1 MSKGRIYIVEDEA
14 IIAMDLRDRLQAQD
28 WEVVGLAFAAEQALP
43 EIAALQPDL
52 VLMDIIL
59 AGGMDGIEAAGL
71 IAARHG
77 IPTIYITA
85 NADPATLQR
94 AKLTEP
100 LNYVIKPIDE
110 KELQINLEMALYR
123 HAAEKKIRASERW
136 LQRLLS
142 SMAEGVIAVD
152 LAGHITYINSVAES
166 LTGYAGGELTGQ
178 PLAALLRWQEH
189 PGREAR
195 PVSAREMLQGDL
207 AESGLFSVRARDG
220 GSIAVDET
228 ISPLLDD
235 QGKMV
240 GMVLTLRSQ
249 GEHHPVEGSSDAT
262 GETYAAVVE
271 NALEGIAIV
280 RELNCLYANPAF
292 SRMTGFSVAE
302 INGRPLAA
310 FFLPEYR
317 ERIEQLSSMRAAG
330 FKTPRH
336 YEARLLSR
344 EGRIVDVDIS
354 AASIPYQ
361 GGMAEMIVLR
371 QQRPPEPVSEPAAAQ
386 KALPL
391 RGMALVSL
399 EGYLTFGDPAF
410 RAIWGFASD
419 AGLLGAPLSGLW
431 LESREGEVFWRALQK
446 KGRWKGELAARL
458 GDETSRLLRV
468 SARLLRN
475 AAGQPL
481 AYLLICSDSGAMRQ
495 LRASLKTEHRMGD
508 LICFSPRMR
517 TVSEEIR
524 IAAAADAPILIQGE
538 GGSGKALIAETIHRL
553 SRRAAAPLLSLDCT
567 ALSERALAA
576 EIFGLNP
583 AQAADGMPPNSVL
596 QRARG
601 GTLMLENF
609 TAMALHMQQR
619 LTRLLQEGFYEP
631 EGGHV
636 PLRAEVRI
644 IATTPMEPRL
654 EMTAGRLRQDLFFQ
668 LSSMVI
674 RVPALRERRE
684 DLKALIAWYV
694 PRLVEQLGVAAVE
707 VTAAAQY
714 ALRNYSWPGNVEELR
729 NALQHALL
737 RCQGQPIGVEHL
749 PSTVAAAYSLGMTGT
764 RRVGRARKLSQDA
777 VRLAMQQAHENKAR
791 AAEILG
797 VSRAT
802 LYRYLEEGE

>member
-110 KELQINLEMALYR
+110 RELQINLEMALYR
-123 HAAEKKIRASERW
+123 HAGEKKIRANERW
-136 LQRLLS
+136 LQRLLA

-152 LAGHITYINSVAES
+152 LAGRVTYINAVAES
-166 LTGYAGGELTGQ
+166 LTGYGAGEMTGQ
-178 PLAALLRWQEH
+178 PLAALLRRQEH
-189 PGREAR
+189 PGEAAS
-195 PVSAREMLQGDL
+195 PVSARELLQGDP
-207 AESGLFSVRARDG
+207 AEGGLFFLQARDG
-220 GSIAVDET
+220 RILAVDET

-235 QGKMV
+235 QGRMT
-240 GMVLTLRSQ
+240 GMVLTLRAQ
-249 GEHHPVEGSSDAT
+249 GEHHPVEER
-262 GETYAAVVE
+262 GEASGEAYAAVVE

-280 RELNCLYANPAF
+280 RDLHCLYANPAF
-292 SRMTGFSVAE
+292 SRMTGFSAAE
-302 INGRPLAA
+302 ISGRPLAA

-317 ERIEQLSSMRAAG
+317 DRIEQLSGMRAAG
-330 FKTPRH
+330 LKTPRH
-336 YEARLLSR
+336 YEARLLAR
-344 EGRIVDVDIS
+344 EGRIVDVEIS
-354 AASIPYQ
+354 AATIPYQ
-361 GGMAEMIVLR
+361 GGTAEMVVLR
-371 QQRPPEPVSEPAAAQ
+371 QQRAAEPATEPAAAQ
-386 KALPL
+386 KTVPL

-399 EGYLTFGDPAF
+399 EGFLTFGDPAF

-419 AGLLGAPLSGLW
+419 AGLLGASLASLW
-431 LESREGEVFWRALQK
+431 LESGEGEAMWRALEK
-446 KGRWKGELAARL
+446 RGRWKGELAARR
-458 GDETSRLLRV
+458 GDETSRMLRV
-468 SARLLRN
+468 SARLLRS
-475 AAGQPL
+475 ATGQPL
-481 AYLLICSDSGAMRQ
+481 AYLLICSDSGVIRQ
-495 LRASLKTEHRMGD
+495 LRASLKPEHRIGD
-508 LICFSPRMR
+508 LICYSPRMR
-517 TVSEEIR
+517 SVLEEIR
-524 IAAAADAPILIQGE
+524 LAAAADAPILIQGE
-538 GGSGKALIAETIHRL
+538 TGSGKLLIAETIHRL
-553 SRRAAAPLLSLDCT
+553 SRRSAAPFLTLDGL

-576 EIFGLNP
+576 ELFGLLP
-583 AQAADGMPPNSVL
+583 APAAEIMPADGLL
-596 QRARG
+596 QRAAG
-601 GTLMLENF
+601 GTLVLENF
-609 TAMALHMQQR
+609 TALTLHLQQR
-619 LTRLLQEGFYEP
+619 LTRLLQEGLYEP
-631 EGGHV
+631 EGGHT

-644 IATTPMEPRL
+644 IAATALDPRL

-668 LSSMVI
+668 LSGMVI
-674 RVPALRERRE
+674 RMPALRERLE
-684 DLKALIAWYV
+684 DLKSLIAWYL
-694 PRLVEQLGVAAVE
+694 PRLAEQLGVAAVE
-707 VTAAAQY
+707 VTAAAHY
-714 ALRNYSWPGNVEELR
+714 ALRGYSWPGNVEELR
-729 NALQHALL
+729 NALQHALF

-749 PSTVAAAYSLGMTGT
+749 PATVAAAYSLGMTGT

-777 VRLAMQQAHENKAR
+777 VRLAMQQAHDNKAR